1 MNNGV
6 KFTSWEELVKIWCII
21 DIRLCGYTSGIWMES
36 FSLKGAFSSLTRAVK
51 VAQLYPTLCD
61 PMDYTIHGILQARIL
76 ELGSQPKDQ
85 T

>member
-1 MNNGV
+1 MRGTSENMVYNRHSLMWLHFWNLNG
-6 KFTSWEELVKIWCII
+6 I
-21 DIRLCGYTSGIWMES
+21 
-36 FSLKGAFSSLTRAVK
+36 SLKVAFSSLTRAVT